1 MVRLIFLREKEIK
14 KGIYL
19 ETLINTT
26 KNLGASCSIW
36 EKKNANGKGSG
47 CYDWTNLIGSDK
59 KMLMDLLPSQVQEKD
74 ILFPET
80 KEKVIQL
87 WSDFHELYK
96 IISDYNTDADQYLDI
111 LMSNKRENISLTS
124 FVQ

>member
-1 MVRLIFLREKEIK
+1 ME
-14 KGIYL
+14 
-19 ETLINTT
+19 
-26 KNLGASCSIW
+26 
-36 EKKNANGKGSG
+36 
-47 CYDWTNLIGSDK
+47 
-59 KMLMDLLPSQVQEKD
+59 LLPSQLQEKD

-96 IISDYNTDADQYLDI
+96 IISDYNSDADQYLDI